1 MRYTNFTELPIH
13 AFQPKLG
20 KGPFSYGM
28 TLEGGGGGGI
38 ISAITDPIS
47 EVLGTDGGGGGIL
60 GAVED
65 VGQAISQVGVEIDKG
80 VNNAVPGGWATVG
93 AVALMVAAP
102 YAAPYLAAEAGAAG
116 AISAAEAAAALE
128 AAAIAEGA
136 TTAGM
141 AAGTAAASTAP
152 TLASVAEA
160 AAINAAKGAAM
171 NSAAQLVT
179 TGSIDPSQAINAGI
193 TGGVAGGLNST
204 LSAYNVNP
212 MVSGTLSG
220 TVGGALNSAI
230 NNRDIGM
237 GALTGGIGGGVGGAT
252 SMVGRELGLN
262 PYAQGA
268 LSGATSGITGAALN
282 DKSIGIGGLTG
293 AAVGTAGAAGR
304 ELGTALQ
311 NEVTGDADRRTFL
324 GDVLGSAART
334 EARDLLTP
342 DDPRRMMSRPMP
354 RTMLAGAP
362 SNVSY
367 LQPGALSQTGMPR
380 PQQPSGFTPRMSPA
394 GAPIFGNEQS
404 SSSMLSQTGMPSM
417 ASTTSNTSDVSLAG
431 GAAGIPVG
439 SSPNANIGSVTGLF
453 PSSGLNAA
461 GLPAPLASGVL
472 TSQALS
478 EPMADTPQMSQLKQL
493 YPQLEN
499 VDPRILASLV
509 NKAPVQQLARGGAV
523 RMNKGGSIDEL
534 LERIEKANRNAR
546 FAENDRLFRHAAESL
561 GPAQNKYAA
570 RVPFG
575 DPSGN
580 YNRPISS
587 QYFVNRAKGGEIHG
601 LNYGS
606 HKPEFITG
614 ATGHYVKGKGDGQ
627 SDDIP
632 AMLADGEYVFDA
644 DTVAALGNGSSD
656 AGAKVLDKMRQ
667 EIRKHKRSA
676 PVHKIPPKAK
686 SPLEYIKKGKA

>member
-28 TLEGGGGGGI
+28 TLEGGGGGG
-38 ISAITDPIS
+38 
-47 EVLGTDGGGGGIL
+47 GGIV
-60 GAVED
+60 GGIVNAVSSVFEGAGKAVES
-65 VGQAISQVGVEIDKG
+65 VGKSISQVGVEIDKG

-102 YAAPYLAAEAGAAG
+102 YAAPYLAAEAGAV
-116 AISAAEAAAALE
+116 SAAEAAAALE
-128 AAAIAEGA
+128 AAAAAEGA

-141 AAGTAAASTAP
+141 VTGASSASTVP
-152 TLASVAEA
+152 TLTSVAEA
-160 AAINAAKGAAM
+160 AAANAAKSAAI
-171 NSAAQLVT
+171 NSTAQLVT
-179 TGSIDPSQAINAGI
+179 KGSIDPSQVINAGI
-193 TGGVAGGLNST
+193 TGGVTGGLNNT
-204 LSAYNVNP
+204 LSAYTNP
-212 MVSGTLSG
+212 A
-220 TVGGALNSAI
+220 VGGALSGAVGGTLNAAI

-268 LSGATSGITGAALN
+268 LSGATSGMTGAALN
-282 DKSIGIGGLTG
+282 AKSVGVGGLTG

-311 NEVTGDADRRTFL
+311 NEVTGDADRRTIT
-324 GDVLGSAART
+324 GDILSAAARE

-342 DDPRRMMSRPMP
+342 DVPRRPMPTPMP

-362 SNVSY
+362 ASVSY
-367 LQPGALSQTGMPR
+367 LQPGAL
-380 PQQPSGFTPRMSPA
+380 PQQRSMNPQTPMAFTPRMSPA

-404 SSSMLSQTGMPSM
+404 SSSLLSQTGMPSM
-417 ASTTSNTSDVSLAG
+417 ASTTEKISDVSLAG
-431 GAAGIPVG
+431 GAAGVPTG
-439 SSPNANIGSVTGLF
+439 SSPNANVGSVTGLF

-472 TSQALS
+472 TSQMLS
-478 EPMADTPQMSQLKQL
+478 DQAADTPQMAQLKQL

-499 VDPRILASLV
+499 VDPRILASLT
-509 NKAPVQQLARGGAV
+509 NRAPVQQLAKGGPV
-523 RMNKGGSIDEL
+523 RMNEGGDTNRLDINRL
-534 LERIEKANRNAR
+534 LEKIEKANRNAR
-546 FAENDRLFRHAAESL
+546 FAENDRLFKHAAESL

-580 YNRPISS
+580 YNRPIAS
-587 QYFVNRAKGGEIHG
+587 QYFVNRAKGGAIHS
-601 LNYGS
+601 LSYGS
-606 HKPEFITG
+606 HNPEFITG
-614 ATGHYVKGKGDGQ
+614 KTGHYVKGRGDGQ

-656 AGAKVLDKMRQ
+656 AGARILDKMRQ

-676 PVHKIPPKAK
+676 SVDKIPPKAK
-686 SPLEYIKKGKA
+686 SPLEYLKKAKA

>member
-1 MRYTNFTELPIH
+1 MRYTNFTELPIR

-20 KGPFSYGM
+20 KSPFSYGM
-28 TLEGGGGGGI
+28 TLEGGGGGGF
-38 ISAITDPIS
+38 
-47 EVLGTDGGGGGIL
+47 LGGIVDTVSDVFQ
-60 GAVED
+60 GAGD
-65 VGQAISQVGVEIDKG
+65 AIGAAAQSVGDAGHQLDKS
-80 VNNAVPGGWATVG
+80 VNDTIPGGWVTVG
-93 AVALMVAAP
+93 TVALMVAAP

-116 AISAAEAAAALE
+116 AITAAEAAAALE

-141 AAGTAAASTAP
+141 VAGTTAASTAP
-152 TLASVAEA
+152 TLAAVAEA
-160 AAINAAKGAAM
+160 AAVNAAKSAAM

-179 TGSIDPSQAINAGI
+179 TGSIDPSQAINAGV
-193 TGGVAGGLNST
+193 TGGVTGGLNST
-204 LSAYNVNP
+204 LNAYNVNP
-212 MVSGTLSG
+212 MVSSTLSG
-220 TVGGALNSAI
+220 TVGGALNASI
-230 NNRDIGM
+230 NDRDVGM
-237 GALTGGIGGGVGGAT
+237 GALTGGIGGAVGGAT
-252 SMVGRELGLN
+252 NMVGKELGLN

-268 LSGATSGITGAALN
+268 LSGATSGMTGAALN
-282 DKSIGIGGLTG
+282 DKSVGIGGLTG
-293 AAVGTAGAAGR
+293 AAVGTAGVAGR

-311 NEVTGDADRRTFL
+311 NEVTGDADRRTMT
-324 GDVLGSAART
+324 GDILSSAARS

-342 DDPRRMMSRPMP
+342 DDPRRMMPRPMPKPMP

-362 SNVSY
+362 SSVNY
-367 LQPGALSQTGMPR
+367 LQPGTLPQAGTSR
-380 PQQPSGFTPRMSPA
+380 PQQSSGFTPRMSPA

-417 ASTTSNTSDVSLAG
+417 ASTTSNTADVSLAG
-431 GAAGIPVG
+431 GAGGVPVG
-439 SSPNANIGSVTGLF
+439 SSPNANVGSVTGLF

-478 EPMADTPQMSQLKQL
+478 DQSADTPQVSQLKQL

-499 VDPRILASLV
+499 VDPRILASLTS
-509 NKAPVQQLARGGAV
+509 KTPVQTYARGGAV
-523 RMNKGGSIDEL
+523 QMNKGGSIDEL

-546 FAENDRLFRHAAESL
+546 FAENDRLFKHAAENL

>member
-1 MRYTNFTELPIH
+1 MKYTNFTELPIH

-28 TLEGGGGGGI
+28 TLEGGGGGG
-38 ISAITDPIS
+38 
-47 EVLGTDGGGGGIL
+47 GGIV
-60 GAVED
+60 GGIVNAVSSVFEGAGKAVESVGKAISD
-65 VGQAISQVGVEIDKG
+65 VGVSIDKG
-80 VNNAVPGGWATVG
+80 VNNAIPGGWVTVG
-93 AVALMVAAP
+93 TVALMVAAP

-141 AAGTAAASTAP
+141 VAGTTAASTAP
-152 TLASVAEA
+152 TLATVAEA
-160 AAINAAKGAAM
+160 AAVNAAKSAAM

-179 TGSIDPSQAINAGI
+179 TGSIDPSQAINAGV
-193 TGGVAGGLNST
+193 TGGVTGGLNST
-204 LSAYNVNP
+204 LNAYNVNP
-212 MVSGTLSG
+212 MVSSTLSG
-220 TVGGALNSAI
+220 TVGGALNASI
-230 NNRDIGM
+230 NDRDVGM
-237 GALTGGIGGGVGGAT
+237 GALTGGIGGTVGGAT
-252 SMVGRELGLN
+252 NMVGKELGLN

-268 LSGATSGITGAALN
+268 LSGATSGMTGAALN
-282 DKSIGIGGLTG
+282 DKSVGIGGLTG
-293 AAVGTAGAAGR
+293 AAVGAAGTTASR
-304 ELGTALQ
+304 LGTALQ
-311 NEVTGDADRRTFL
+311 NEVTGDADRRTMT
-324 GDVLGSAART
+324 GDILGSAARS
-334 EARDLLTP
+334 EVRDLLTP
-342 DDPRRMMSRPMP
+342 DDPRRRMPMPMP

-367 LQPGALSQTGMPR
+367 LQPGAL
-380 PQQPSGFTPRMSPA
+380 PQAGTSRSPQSSGFTPRMSPA

-417 ASTTSNTSDVSLAG
+417 ASTTSNTADVSLAG
-431 GAAGIPVG
+431 GAGGVPVG
-439 SSPNANIGSVTGLF
+439 SSPNANVGSVTGLF

-478 EPMADTPQMSQLKQL
+478 DQSADTPQMSQLKQL

-499 VDPRILASLV
+499 VDPRILASLTS
-509 NKAPVQQLARGGAV
+509 KAPVQTYARGGAV
-523 RMNKGGSIDEL
+523 QMNKGGSIDEL

-546 FAENDRLFRHAAESL
+546 FAENDRLFKHAAENL

>member
-1 MRYTNFTELPIH
+1 M
-13 AFQPKLG
+13 
-20 KGPFSYGM
+20 
-28 TLEGGGGGGI
+28 
-38 ISAITDPIS
+38 
-47 EVLGTDGGGGGIL
+47 
-60 GAVED
+60 
-65 VGQAISQVGVEIDKG
+65 
-80 VNNAVPGGWATVG
+80 
-93 AVALMVAAP
+93 
-102 YAAPYLAAEAGAAG
+102 
-116 AISAAEAAAALE
+116 
-128 AAAIAEGA
+128 
-136 TTAGM
+136 
-141 AAGTAAASTAP
+141 
-152 TLASVAEA
+152 
-160 AAINAAKGAAM
+160 
-171 NSAAQLVT
+171 
-179 TGSIDPSQAINAGI
+179 
-193 TGGVAGGLNST
+193 
-204 LSAYNVNP
+204 
-212 MVSGTLSG
+212 
-220 TVGGALNSAI
+220 
-230 NNRDIGM
+230 
-237 GALTGGIGGGVGGAT
+237 
-252 SMVGRELGLN
+252 
-262 PYAQGA
+262 
-268 LSGATSGITGAALN
+268 
-282 DKSIGIGGLTG
+282 
-293 AAVGTAGAAGR
+293 
-304 ELGTALQ
+304 
-311 NEVTGDADRRTFL
+311 TGDI
-324 GDVLGSAART
+324 LGSAARS

-342 DDPRRMMSRPMP
+342 DDPRRMMPRPMP

-362 SNVSY
+362 SSVSY
-367 LQPGALSQTGMPR
+367 LQPGALPQAGTSR
-380 PQQPSGFTPRMSPA
+380 PPQSSGFTPRMSPA

-417 ASTTSNTSDVSLAG
+417 ASTTSNTSDVSLPG
-431 GAAGIPVG
+431 GSAGIPTG
-439 SSPNANIGSVTGLF
+439 SSPNANVGSVTGLF

-478 EPMADTPQMSQLKQL
+478 DQTVDTPQMAQLKQL

-499 VDPRILASLV
+499 VDPRILASIT
-509 NKAPVQQLARGGAV
+509 NRASVQQFARGGAV
-523 RMNKGGSIDEL
+523 QMNKGGDIDEI
-534 LERIEKANRNAR
+534 LEKIRKANRNTQ
-546 FAENDRLFRHAAESL
+546 FAENDRLFRHASESL

-601 LNYGS
+601 LNYGG